1 MPFEEGDEVLK
12 DKNPNQIKP
21 TELKRLGDTGFRI
34 SWKDRHISE
43 YAFSY
48 LRRLCPCAG
57 CSMVRNNGQDVH
69 SLFSRIDVGNPS
81 EIDVKQDI
89 CAVEIDLVGRYA
101 VRFRWDDG
109 HNSGIYTFE
118 YLRQICPQS
127 QNEQL
132 NELL

>member
-1 MPFEEGDEVLK
+1 MLK
-12 DKNPNQIKP
+12 DKNPDQTKP

-34 SWKDRHISE
+34 SWKDKHTSE

-57 CSMVRNNGQDVH
+57 CSMTRNNGQDVH
-69 SLFSRIDVGNPS
+69 SIFSRIEVGDPN

-101 VRFRWDDG
+101 ICFKWNDA
-109 HNSGIYTFE
+109 HSSGIYTFE

-132 NELL
+132 